1 VAQVVECLPS
11 KSEALSSN
19 PSTTKNKNRKTMKA
33 TAYFENMPTLSLKK
47 DRILYLMF
55 FPFPAKSHATFNDL
69 QLK

>member
-1 VAQVVECLPS
+1 
-11 KSEALSSN
+11 
-19 PSTTKNKNRKTMKA
+19 MKA